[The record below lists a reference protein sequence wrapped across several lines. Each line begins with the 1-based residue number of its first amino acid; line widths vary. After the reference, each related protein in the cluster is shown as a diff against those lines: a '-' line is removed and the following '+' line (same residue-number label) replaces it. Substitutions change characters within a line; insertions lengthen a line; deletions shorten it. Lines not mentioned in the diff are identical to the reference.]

1 MPDKAEI
8 HGERVAA
15 YLESKLHRPK
25 LNYPIAVSC
34 VLVALLLSTAV
45 ACVALFVLQD
55 AGCLE
60 KGAAGFFAGFAWAF
74 PAALLVST
82 LGSLRSISIFA
93 IRLYQRYADAETRLR
108 CRQTPSCSNYGIL
121 AIEKHGALRGI
132 WKTIQRLKRCRPPG
146 RVDFP

>member
-1 MPDKAEI
+1 M
-8 HGERVAA
+8 AA
-15 YLESKLHRPK
+15 
-25 LNYPIAVSC
+25 SC
-34 VLVALLLSTAV
+34 VLVTLLISTAV
-45 ACVALFVLQD
+45 ACVALFVLQH

-60 KGAAGFFAGFAWAF
+60 QGGSGFFGGFVWAF

-82 LGSLRSISIFA
+82 LSSLRSISIFA

-121 AIEKHGALRGI
+121 AIEKYGAIWGL

>member
-1 MPDKAEI
+1 MSS
-8 HGERVAA
+8 AA
-15 YLESKLHRPK
+15 CLENKVHRPQ
-25 LNYPIAVSC
+25 LHYPAVLSR
-34 VLVALLLSTAV
+34 VLLTLLITTAA
-45 ACVALFVLQD
+45 ACVAVGILQSSGGVEQGRSGFLRGLTLVL
-55 AGCLE
+55 
-60 KGAAGFFAGFAWAF
+60 

-121 AIEKHGALRGI
+121 AIEKYGAIWGL

-146 RVDFP
+146 RADYP